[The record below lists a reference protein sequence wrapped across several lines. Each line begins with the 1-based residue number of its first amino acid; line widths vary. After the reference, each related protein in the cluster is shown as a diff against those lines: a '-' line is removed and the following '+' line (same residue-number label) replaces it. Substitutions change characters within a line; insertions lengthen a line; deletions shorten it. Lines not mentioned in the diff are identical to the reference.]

1 MDLKISELK
10 DMSYKIWEKNKDKWS
25 PLNPQEARN
34 TFLWM
39 IEEIGETI
47 QILKKRGESEIMENT
62 FVREKFIEEMSDII
76 FYFTK
81 IMLSYNIS
89 AEEFSKI
96 YIKKF
101 EKNMIRDYE
110 KEHMNMFKD

>member
-1 MDLKISELK
+1 MDLKVSELK
-10 DMSYKIWEKNKDKWS
+10 DMSYKIWEKNKDKWA
-25 PLNPQEARN
+25 PLNPEEGRN

-47 QILKKRGESEIMENT
+47 QIIKKRGEKEIMEDT
-62 FVREKFIEEMSDII
+62 FVRERFIEEMADII

-89 AEEFSKI
+89 SKEFSEV

-101 EKNMIRDYE
+101 KKNMLRDYE
-110 KEHMNMFKD
+110 KESINMFKD